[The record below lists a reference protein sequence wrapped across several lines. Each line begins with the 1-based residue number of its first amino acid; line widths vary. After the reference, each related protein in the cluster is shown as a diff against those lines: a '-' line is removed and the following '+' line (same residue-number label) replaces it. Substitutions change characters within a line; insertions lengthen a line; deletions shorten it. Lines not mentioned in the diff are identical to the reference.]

1 MSYIIMSCAMVDTL
15 KYTGEKAWKQF
26 EMASV
31 LLDVAIPQRLSNPCR
46 ARLSTLPSARGRGLW
61 GRASTL
67 RLLWGFP
74 PIQLSFN
81 AEPKIPSSS
90 GTPLKVAIVH
100 LLAWFYW
107 RVALC
112 SAEQGLLHGPE
123 ACFREA
129 RITGDKMWCKCLRV
143 HCKSA
148 LLCYPF
154 FLFSLKLITLLQ
166 ICLVSMNTTRNHRQQ
181 SLWDLHL
188 LSFVLLF
195 CCNPAEGIFSFASK
209 RWEEKSA
216 VER

>member
-74 PIQLSFN
+74 PIQLSSS

-90 GTPLKVAIVH
+90 GTPLKVAIAH
-100 LLAWFYW
+100 LLTWFYW
-107 RVALC
+107 RVAWVVLC
-112 SAEQGLLHGPE
+112 ES
-123 ACFREA
+123 
-129 RITGDKMWCKCLRV
+129 
-143 HCKSA
+143 
-148 LLCYPF
+148 
-154 FLFSLKLITLLQ
+154 TLQCGTRPAAWAWGMLQ
-166 ICLVSMNTTRNHRQQ
+166 RGTHNRRQN
-181 SLWDLHL
+181 
-188 LSFVLLF
+188 V
-195 CCNPAEGIFSFASK
+195 
-209 RWEEKSA
+209 
-216 VER
+216 V

>member
-1 MSYIIMSCAMVDTL
+1 MSYIIMSCVMVDTL
-15 KYTGEKAWKQF
+15 KYTGEKALRQF
-26 EMASV
+26 EMAAV
-31 LLDVAIPQRLSNPCR
+31 LLVVAIPQRLSNPCR

-90 GTPLKVAIVH
+90 GTPLKVATVH

-129 RITGDKMWCKCLRV
+129 LITGDKMWCKCLCV

-154 FLFSLKLITLLQ
+154 FLFFTEAYHLAPDLSGIYEHDKKSSTAVIMGSTSAVVRSSILLQ
-166 ICLVSMNTTRNHRQQ
+166 SSWGHFQ
-181 SLWDLHL
+181 
-188 LSFVLLF
+188 F
-195 CCNPAEGIFSFASK
+195 C
-209 RWEEKSA
+209 
-216 VER
+216 